1 MKRIVFN
8 WFFLLTVIM
17 GNAQH
22 IDVYPTHWWVH
33 MKWNKVQLLVHE
45 TDPGYILA
53 VEKLT
58 VRSSSPDIKIK
69 DIHKV
74 KNKRYLLFDI
84 EIASNAKPQ
93 VATISF
99 GGIVPSEQRSFQFEL
114 KARRQ
119 GNGTAYANGAT
130 AADLMYLIMPDRFS
144 NGDPTNDR
152 IAGMRDQSLNRDS
165 VFERHGGD
173 LKGVQNHLDYLKD
186 LGVTAIW
193 LNPVIE
199 NDMPDRTEHGYAFTD
214 HYKIDPRI
222 GGAAAYK
229 DLIDAAHTKGIKMI
243 QDAVYN
249 HTGLEHVLFRDQPD
263 STWFHR
269 WPKFTQTSYKDQ
281 AVFDPYG
288 SRIDKKIMQDGWFV
302 TSMPDW
308 NQENP
313 FVQNFL
319 IQHALWC
326 VEEFGID
333 GWRIDTYAYNDLV
346 FMNRCNQALYD
357 EYPKISIFGETWVHG
372 VPNQSYF
379 CQNNY
384 SIPFKSNLQATTD
397 FQTLFYGII
406 PAVSEPFGWTEG
418 VNKLY
423 TTLAQDFVYKD
434 PMRQVIFLDNHDLPL
449 FYSVVNEDTAKY
461 KLAFAWLLTGRGIP
475 QMYYGS
481 EVLMAGTTWPNDG
494 HVRKDF
500 PGGWAGDKANKFL
513 ASGRTEKENAVF
525 NYIRTLANFRKS
537 SSALTRGKLMQFVPY
552 EGVYIYF
559 RYDDRQTILCAMNTN
574 KTPFTIALD
583 RLNERMGGYRS
594 GKDVITKEVIPLRDS
609 LVLQPLSNRI
619 LELMHQP
626 L

>member
-1 MKRIVFN
+1 MKKLVL
-8 WFFLLTVIM
+8 FLCMSMMLRFAD
-17 GNAQH
+17 AQYEL
-22 IDVYPTHWWVH
+22 YPTNWWVH
-33 MKWNKVQLLVHE
+33 MKWNKVQVLVRAAGK
-45 TDPGYILA
+45 DLKAQKASVQYPGVKL
-53 VEKLT
+53 EKISRFENPHYMALDL
-58 VRSSSPDIKIK
+58 VISPEARPGVVKIKIGN
-69 DIHKV
+69 DV
-74 KNKRYLLFDI
+74 VLWPLD
-84 EIASNAKPQ
+84 
-93 VATISF
+93 
-99 GGIVPSEQRSFQFEL
+99 
-114 KARRQ
+114 RRRP
-119 GNGTAYANGAT
+119 GNGTAFANGAT
-130 AADLMYLIMPDRFS
+130 SADLIYLIMPDRFS
-144 NGDPTNDR
+144 NGDPSNDR
-152 IAGMRDQSLNRDS
+152 VAGMRDQSLNRDS

-173 LKGVQNHLDYLKD
+173 LKGVEDHLDYLKD

-199 NDMPDRTEHGYAFTD
+199 NDMPNRTEHGYAFTN

-229 DLIDAAHTKGIKMI
+229 ELVGAAHAKGMKMI

-263 STWFHR
+263 SSWFHR
-269 WPKFTQTSYKDQ
+269 WPTFTQTNYKDQ

-288 SRIDKKIMQDGWFV
+288 SRADKKIMEDGWFV
-302 TSMPDW
+302 PSMPDW
-308 NQENP
+308 DQSNP
-313 FVQNFL
+313 FVQTFL

-333 GWRIDTYAYNDLV
+333 GWRVDTYAYNDLR

-357 EYPKISIFGETWVHG
+357 EYPRISIFGETWVHG

-406 PAVSEPFGWTEG
+406 PAVTQPFGWTEG

-434 PMRQVIFLDNHDLPL
+434 PMRQVIFLDNHDLAR

-481 EVLMAGTTWPNDG
+481 EILMAGTTSPNDG
-494 HVRKDF
+494 YVRLDF
-500 PGGWAGDKANKFL
+500 PGGWKSDAQNKFT
-513 ASGRTEKENAVF
+513 AAGRTEKENAVF
-525 NYIRTLANFRKS
+525 NYIRALAQYRKR
-537 SSALTRGKLMQFVPY
+537 SSAIAGGKLLQFAPY
-552 EGVYIYF
+552 DGIYVYF
-559 RYDDRQTILCAMNTN
+559 RYDAQQTIMCAMNTN
-574 KTPFTIALD
+574 SKPVTIATGRFSEILQKFSEGVD
-583 RLNERMGGYRS
+583 VVS
-594 GKDVITKEVIPLRDS
+594 GNRIPLTDS
-609 LVLQPLSNRI
+609 LTLNPVSNRV
-619 LELMHQP
+619 LELR
-626 L
+626 

>member
-1 MKRIVFN
+1 MKRIVLSLCV
-8 WFFLLTVIM
+8 LLICQM
-17 GNAQH
+17 AAAQYEL
-22 IDVYPTHWWVH
+22 YPTNWWVQ
-33 MKWNKVQLLVHE
+33 MKWNKVQVLVRAAGKDLKSQ
-45 TDPGYILA
+45 TASLQYPGVKLEKVSRFQNRHYLVLHLA
-53 VEKLT
+53 IGPEARPGMV
-58 VRSSSPDIKIK
+58 SIKIGK
-69 DIHKV
+69 DRV
-74 KNKRYLLFDI
+74 QWPLG
-84 EIASNAKPQ
+84 S
-93 VATISF
+93 
-99 GGIVPSEQRSFQFEL
+99 
-114 KARRQ
+114 RRQ
-119 GNGTAYANGAT
+119 GNGTAFANGAT

-144 NGDPTNDR
+144 NGDPANDR
-152 IAGMRDQSLNRDS
+152 VPGMRDQSLNRDS

-173 LKGVQNHLDYLKD
+173 LAGVEAHLDYLKD

-199 NDMPDRTEHGYAFTD
+199 NDMPNRTEHGYAFTN

-229 DLIDAAHTKGIKMI
+229 NLIDAAHAKGMKMI

-263 STWFHR
+263 SSWFHR
-269 WPKFTQTSYKDQ
+269 WPKFTQTNYKDQ

-288 SRIDKKIMQDGWFV
+288 SKIDRKIMEDGWFV
-302 TSMPDW
+302 PSMPDW
-308 NQENP
+308 DQSNP
-313 FVQNFL
+313 FVQAFL
-319 IQHALWC
+319 IQHALWS

-333 GWRIDTYAYNDLV
+333 GWRIDTYAYNDLP

-357 EYPKISIFGETWVHG
+357 EYPRISIFGETWVHG

-384 SIPFKSNLQATTD
+384 AIPFKSNLQATTD

-406 PAVSEPFGWTEG
+406 PAVTQPFGWTEG

-434 PMRQVIFLDNHDLPL
+434 PMRQVIFLDNHDLAR

-481 EVLMAGTTWPNDG
+481 EILMKGTTWPNDG
-494 HVRKDF
+494 YVRLDF
-500 PGGWAGDKANKFL
+500 PGGWKEDAQDKFT

-525 NYIRTLANFRKS
+525 NYIRTLAHYRKR
-537 SSALTRGKLMQFVPY
+537 SSALTSGKLLQFAPY
-552 EGVYIYF
+552 DGIYIYF
-559 RYDDRQTILCAMNTN
+559 RYDARQTIMCAMNTN
-574 KTPFTIALD
+574 HKPVTIATD
-583 RLNERMGGYRS
+583 RFREVLQKFTAGIDVVS
-594 GKDVITKEVIPLRDS
+594 GNRVALKDS
-609 LVLQPLSNRI
+609 LVLNPMSNQV
-619 LELMHQP
+619 LELK
-626 L
+626 